1 MRNLTEHITNPAN
14 DKLIIMVADERGAGG
29 ANHRYEITGFDAST
43 NPSENNENG
52 TGATR
57 CTILFQNGTIPEKGT
72 NGITQEVLLAI
83 VADRLRIARKKAAG
97 LKAQRNTALVKFAE
111 LQEVVDALNNAGQCL
126 QCVRICMNANRR
138 EAALAAQSANGE
150 GGGK

>member
-83 VADRLRIARKKAAG
+83 VADRLRGFQSGQFKCKENACALTHIEEAMHWLQQRTIAR
-97 LKAQRNTALVKFAE
+97 
-111 LQEVVDALNNAGQCL
+111 
-126 QCVRICMNANRR
+126 MRR
-138 EAALAAQSANGE
+138 GVE
-150 GGGK
+150 GTHAV